1 MYEVIIIILGWQ
13 MLLDCSG
20 SDYDVL
26 RLVAGAPVRNPCDL
40 VWGIHIGHPVRLFDL
55 EQLDV
60 EGEGGVGRNDAGVAT
75 ATVGIVRR
83 ANQLGALADA
93 QLGNSLIPATDDL
106 ALADGE
112 LEWLVAVA
120 RRIELRGIQGGSLAG
135 DGEDRDSYSPWCHR
149 PGCRCSGP

>member
-1 MYEVIIIILGWQ
+1 MELYVYY
-13 MLLDCSG
+13 S
-20 SDYDVL
+20 
-26 RLVAGAPVRNPCDL
+26 
-40 VWGIHIGHPVRLFDL
+40 LFDL

-120 RRIELRGIQGGSLAG
+120 RRIELGAIVQGAG
-135 DGEDRDSYSPWCHR
+135 VVDRDLLAILGIGAAITRSNWNYLYAHFD
-149 PGCRCSGP
+149 